1 MSRPATPEDVDA
13 ICRSL
18 PQVELG
24 ISWGDRPT
32 YKVPLGDKGRGFVLY
47 RRPHRTAIDP
57 STGEMYDDLL
67 VIRTPTE
74 ADKLGLVAADPQ
86 IYRHFADQAL
96 FDFVRVGWLEI
107 VMAAP
112 AVYGLLLMAG
122 EVTAGTLLL
131 VGGRPARAGWAAV
144 IAFHLL
150 LLVFGWGFWLW
161 SVPALAVLVPLAR
174 RDRPRTE
181 GFR

>member
-1 MSRPATPEDVDA
+1 VTTTLRP
-13 ICRSL
+13 
-18 PQVELG
+18 
-24 ISWGDRPT
+24 RPVT
-32 YKVPLGDKGRGFVLY
+32 NVR
-47 RRPHRTAIDP
+47 
-57 STGEMYDDLL
+57 
-67 VIRTPTE
+67 RTPPGR
-74 ADKLGLVAADPQ
+74 AVVGCFFLVMGGVHLGLVAADPA
-86 IYRHFADQAL
+86 IYEHFADQAL
-96 FDFVRVGWLEI
+96 FDFVRVGWREI

-131 VGGRPARAGWAAV
+131 LGGRPARAGWAAV

-174 RDRPRTE
+174 RDWPRTE